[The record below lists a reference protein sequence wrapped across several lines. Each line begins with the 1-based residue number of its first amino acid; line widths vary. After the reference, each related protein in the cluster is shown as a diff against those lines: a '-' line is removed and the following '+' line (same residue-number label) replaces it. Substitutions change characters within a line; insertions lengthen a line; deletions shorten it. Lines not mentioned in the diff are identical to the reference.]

1 MGKPNQHGKKALI
14 SATRRLHIST
24 DPLVNERY
32 VNKVK
37 LIRSCYVLDIVH
49 IVFYMTEIKKKVLKR
64 LLAAHGTKLGKRK
77 VTSRL
82 SIYRD

>member
-1 MGKPNQHGKKALI
+1 MERNTLI
-14 SATRRLHIST
+14 SATRRLDIST
-24 DPLVNERY
+24 DPLVIERY

-37 LIRSCYVLDIVH
+37 LIRSYYVLDTP

-64 LLAAHGTKLGKRK
+64 LLAVDGTKRGKRK

-82 SIYRD
+82 SIYSD

>member
-37 LIRSCYVLDIVH
+37 LIRSCYVLDTL